1 MAPAMLPPGN
11 ISCGQRR
18 LDGRKFSRAEVALSQ
33 QPIYRPGM
41 NTPEKHSFCIY
52 PLSFHVRRTGTD
64 KYRPRCTKRY
74 QLMGIHRQINRRQR
88 SGIANEITRKPMVS
102 SGGSQ
107 VLDLFTQYAAQDFG
121 APGTRRTNESC
132 GY

>member
-1 MAPAMLPPGN
+1 MLPPSDFSRGQ
-11 ISCGQRR
+11 CGF
-18 LDGRKFSRAEVALSQ
+18 DWWKFSSPQITLPE
-33 QPIYRPGM
+33 QPVYRSSVHA
-41 NTPEKHSFCIY
+41 TEKHAPGVH
-52 PLSFHVRRTGTD
+52 PLPFHIGCSGAD

-132 GY
+132 